1 MSDFKVMS
9 HRMPLNDRTV
19 QAIQTWGHRG
29 FSISV
34 VFGPAHGY
42 EAIYIVTAK
51 HVATGR
57 EFDSPFGALFFS
69 QIADI
74 LDREIPAM
82 MQQQTD
88 IDNTTG

>member
-1 MSDFKVMS
+1 MSEDRAASERKS
-9 HRMPLNDRTV
+9 LNDRTV
-19 QAIQTWGHRG
+19 QAIQTWGQRG
-29 FSISV
+29 FLVSV
-34 VFGPAHGY
+34 VFGPCGSA
-42 EAIYIVTAK
+42 ESIYSVTAQ

-82 MQQQTD
+82 MLRQTD
-88 IDNTTG
+88 IDNPTD